1 MWESIKICFI
11 IWKTTSETHETL
23 KSVYRSEAVSHTCV
37 LNCSQDSEGD
47 MTIWKLI
54 QGVCIHQLLN
64 IQKELQRLVNA
75 GQRLLNALKVM
86 KDQLR
91 VNWETHSSWYLA
103 WRNMWMMFYSQ
114 SYGQANWAQN
124 HNLWSLLRCGGDQPS
139 VLFTWPHGSQ
149 LFCLT
154 M

>member
-1 MWESIKICFI
+1 
-11 IWKTTSETHETL
+11 
-23 KSVYRSEAVSHTCV
+23 
-37 LNCSQDSEGD
+37 

-91 VNWETHSSWYLA
+91 VNWETHSS
-103 WRNMWMMFYSQ
+103 
-114 SYGQANWAQN
+114 
-124 HNLWSLLRCGGDQPS
+124 
-139 VLFTWPHGSQ
+139 
-149 LFCLT
+149 
-154 M
+154 